1 MTFAFAFAFTFTFAL
16 TFALTFMTFTDFASL
31 CWQSQASFVM
41 VAHDCSCQS
50 IAHYNNCQ
58 SLLEQSLYQDGL
70 LHAGYAVFE
79 QVCHILQGVVA
90 FFPSFAHCEQL
101 YTRWQKT
108 GLLAQLSSKKAVF
121 REPRAA
127 NEVDSMLQRYAQC
140 VAQAS
145 GQQRPAADAT
155 ASAFTPGHGAKH
167 DNGSV
172 GVCNGGLV
180 LCVVGGKL
188 SEGINFSD
196 GFGR

>member
-1 MTFAFAFAFTFTFAL
+1 MP
-16 TFALTFMTFTDFASL
+16 DPNQGL
-31 CWQSQASFVM
+31 CQ
-41 VAHDCSCQS
+41 
-50 IAHYNNCQ
+50 
-58 SLLEQSLYQDGL
+58 EGL
-70 LHAGYAVFE
+70 LCYQRYAAFD

-127 NEVDSMLQRYAQC
+127 NEVDSMLKQYAHC
-140 VAQAS
+140 IAQAS
-145 GQQRPAADAT
+145 AQQRPAVDAT
-155 ASAFTPGHGAKH
+155 ASAVTPGPGAKH
-167 DNGSV
+167 DRGSV